1 MTNDHV
7 RTLLQNC
14 LEFGVTNVSVDL
26 SVGGADV
33 PESVVSENG
42 KPVTFAL
49 SWTFTGTNLTIN
61 EDTVEADLSFKG
73 SRHHCVLPY
82 RAIRAMQS
90 PRLVILVKEEGYVE
104 WKMNTQGI
112 VEAHARL
119 PEQLELR
126 PLKPKRTG
134 FRVIKGGLDDQE

>member
-26 SVGGADV
+26 SVEGVDV
-33 PESVVSENG
+33 PESVIREDG

-49 SWTFTGTNLTIN
+49 SWTFTGTNLSI
-61 EDTVEADLSFKG
+61 EADAVRADLSFKG

-82 RAIRAMQS
+82 RAIRALQS
-90 PRLVILVKEEGYVE
+90 PRLVYLVKDDSYVE
-104 WKMNTQGI
+104 WKMNSMGT
-112 VEAHARL
+112 VEAHSRS
-119 PEQLELR
+119 PDQLDIR
-126 PLKPKRTG
+126 PLKVKRTAI
-134 FRVIKGGLDDQE
+134 RVIKGGLDDQE

>member
-33 PESVVSENG
+33 PESVISENG

-90 PRLVILVKEEGYVE
+90 PRLVILIKEEGYVE
-104 WKMNTQGI
+104 WKMNAQGI
-112 VEAHARL
+112 VEAHSRL